1 MSQLLDTIREAVS
14 DQTWSAAVRLCRR
27 GCVRVE
33 QQSSEEVR
41 CSVRIPGRPVPHEV
55 FLWPGDEDWGCDCG
69 SRDDACVHT
78 AAAAIATKQQA
89 RRDGSV
95 SDSDS
100 SSRPTRS
107 PGAVGSTAPSAPR
120 VIHAL
125 RRVGRGLS
133 IERTIEFPATGD
145 MPPRREPIRGSLAR
159 SSAWCS
165 AGDLEVEAA
174 LLTRIGNRIPA
185 ELWPRLMKGL
195 AEATVVTLDER
206 PIRCSGEVRSGVV
219 RVQDDGDGFHVQLV
233 RDPRIEEVFEGGVV
247 LCGDCLHPVP
257 RKLLDD
263 RERQVLLRGLRF
275 GPHEVGR
282 LVGEFLPR
290 LEGRLSMDLR
300 TKRLPSTTPEPPRLH
315 LLIELGGHDRLEVL
329 PTIVY
334 GDPPVARLDRDRMV
348 LLGHQR
354 VPIRDPKREDALRK
368 QCNRFLGTSPG
379 RRNVLETE
387 AAIRFAA
394 GPLRRFQGTVEGWDQ
409 AERFHMVYRTLKPG
423 VRLEEQGKGRYR
435 VEVDAD
441 GADPQ
446 ALLRSWQS
454 GSSVVPLLDGGFAP
468 LPMAWL
474 EEHGWTLAELMDGK
488 DEQGIVP
495 THTAASLAGL
505 AEPDALP
512 PALGRLRQLAQ
523 DFQGLPPTALP
534 PGLHAKL
541 RAYQQRGVDWLA
553 FLRDAE
559 LGGLLADDMGLG
571 KTLQALV
578 AIASV
583 PGPSLVVA
591 PTSVLRN
598 WQSET
603 ARFLPDVSVCV
614 YHGPQRT
621 IDPSAQVVI
630 TSYALL
636 RRDVD
641 ILCAVPWRYAVLDEA
656 QAIKNPDSQVSRA
669 ARRIEAQHRLALTG
683 TPVENRLEELWSL
696 FSFVL
701 PGFLGRREA
710 FAERVA
716 DALGGPDQHQALAWL
731 RQRIRPFV
739 LRRLKREVAPE
750 LPARTEMII
759 HCELSDDERNIY
771 EAVRLSAL
779 EQVRAAIGAKRSLG
793 VLEALLRLR
802 QAACHPGLLP
812 GRDDTDSSKLEALV
826 EHLSSLAAE
835 GHRALVFSQW
845 TSFLDLVEPALA
857 NAGIA
862 SCRLDGSTRD
872 RQAVVDR
879 FQAPD
884 GPPAF
889 LLSLKAGGTGLNLTA
904 ADYVFHLDP
913 WWNPA
918 VEDQA
923 VDRAHRIG
931 QSRPVFSVRLV
942 AAGTVEE
949 RIVALQASK
958 RELARAAIGDE
969 GVLAAKLSSDELLA
983 LFS

>member
-1 MSQLLDTIREAVS
+1 MSQLLDSIRETVP
-14 DQTWSAAVRLCRR
+14 DHTWSAAVRLCRQ

-33 QQSSEEVR
+33 RQSDEEVKA
-41 CSVRIPGRPVPHEV
+41 SVRIPGKPVPHEV
-55 FLWPGDEDWGCDCG
+55 FLWPQDGDWGCDCG
-69 SRDDACVHT
+69 SRADACVHV
-78 AAAAIATKQQA
+78 AAAAIRHKQQA
-89 RRDGSV
+89 GSQERAPAQPGRP
-95 SDSDS
+95 S
-100 SSRPTRS
+100 SHL
-107 PGAVGSTAPSAPR
+107 GSTTPSATR
-120 VIHAL
+120 VVHAL
-125 RRVGRGLS
+125 RRSGRGLS
-133 IERTIEFPATGD
+133 IERYLEIPAPGD
-145 MPPRREPIRGSLAR
+145 TPPQRTPVKGSLSR
-159 SSAWCS
+159 SAAWCS

-174 LLTRIGNRIPA
+174 LITRMGNRIPA

-195 AEATVVTLDER
+195 ADATVVTLDER
-206 PIRCSGEVRSGVV
+206 PIRCSGEARSGVV
-219 RVQDDGDGFHVQLV
+219 KVEDEGDGFHVQLI

-247 LCGDCLHPVP
+247 RCGDHLHPVP
-257 RKLLDD
+257 RRLLDET
-263 RERQVLLRGLRF
+263 ERQVLIRGLHF
-275 GPHEVGR
+275 GPDEVGR
-282 LVGEFLPR
+282 LVGEFLPKVEKR
-290 LEGRLSMDLR
+290 LALDLR
-300 TKRLPSTTPEPPRLH
+300 TKRLPSTTPDPPHLH
-315 LLIELGGHDRLEVL
+315 LLIEEGSHDRLEIL

-334 GDPPVARLDRDRMV
+334 GDPPVARLDRDRLV
-348 LLGHQR
+348 LLGRDR
-354 VPIRDPKREDALRK
+354 VPIRDPKREETLRK
-368 QCNRFLGTSPG
+368 QCSRFLGTSPG

-394 GPLRRFQGTVEGWDQ
+394 GPLHGFQGSVEGWEL
-409 AERFHMVYRTLKPG
+409 AERFRFVRRQLRPG
-423 VRLEEQGKGRYR
+423 VRLEDQGRGTYR
-435 VEVDAD
+435 VEVDGD
-441 GADPQ
+441 GADPH
-446 ALLRSWQS
+446 AMLAAWQM
-454 GSSVVPLLDGGFAP
+454 GRSVVPLLDGGFAP
-468 LPMAWL
+468 LPLAWL
-474 EEHGWTLAELMDGK
+474 EEHGWTLAELMDAK
-488 DEQGIVP
+488 DEDNIVP
-495 THTAASLAGL
+495 AHTAASLASL
-505 AEPDALP
+505 SEPEALP
-512 PALGRLRQLAQ
+512 PSLNRLRQLAQ
-523 DFQGLPPTALP
+523 DFQGLPPTVLP
-534 PGLHAKL
+534 PGLEADL
-541 RAYQQRGVDWLA
+541 RPYQQRGVDWLA

-598 WQSET
+598 WQAEA
-603 ARFLPDVSVCV
+603 ARFVPGLTTCL
-614 YHGPQRT
+614 YHGPNRSM
-621 IDPSAQVVI
+621 DPSAQLVI

-641 ILCAVPWRYAVLDEA
+641 TLSAIPWRYAVLDEA
-656 QAIKNPDSQVSRA
+656 QAIKNPDSLVSKA
-669 ARRIEAQHRLALTG
+669 ARRIQAEHRLALTG

-716 DALGGPDQHQALAWL
+716 HALGGPDQHQALAWL
-731 RQRIRPFV
+731 RRRVRPFV

-750 LPARTEMII
+750 LPARTEMIVR
-759 HCELSDDERNIY
+759 CELGEEERNIY
-771 EAVRLSAL
+771 EAVRLSGL

-812 GRDDTDSSKLEALV
+812 GRDDTDSSKLVALV
-826 EHLSSLAAE
+826 EHLSNLASE

-845 TSFLDLVEPALA
+845 TSFLDLVEPALEQ
-857 NAGIA
+857 AGI
-862 SCRLDGSTRD
+862 SCCRLDGSTRD

-879 FQAPD
+879 FQSPD
-884 GPPAF
+884 GPSAF

-942 AAGTVEE
+942 AADTVEE

-969 GVLAAKLSSDELLA
+969 GVLAARLSSDELLA
-983 LFS
+983 LFE